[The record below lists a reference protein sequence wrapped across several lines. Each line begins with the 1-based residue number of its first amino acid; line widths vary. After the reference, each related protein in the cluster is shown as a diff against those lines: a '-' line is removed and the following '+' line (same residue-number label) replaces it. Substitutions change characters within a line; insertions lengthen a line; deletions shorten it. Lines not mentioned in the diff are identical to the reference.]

1 MLTLALTAASPEE
14 LAQDPATAAVWA
26 YLQRHAPLRPGDKA
40 TLFRFWM
47 GEEAYQLITPVQ
59 GLIGV
64 AMVWHYL
71 TAPNLAFT
79 FFPCADPDFWAPLC
93 AHARLDRLLEADYEI
108 GGRRYGVYG
117 HDWRAMPPL
126 AWLTLMAGQEFGL
139 AAVVRATGASTPAP
153 PPQTP
158 VEPLAVLSYPDFAAA
173 IREALRN
180 LTLPQHLLDNPLLR
194 SRLVVEASKAAP
206 AGVVRATTGASA
218 PAEVL
223 RALLIQTVESLQV
236 APRQTKLYRALYH
249 TYLHPAPSQEQAA
262 ELLDLPY
269 STFRR
274 HLKAGVEQ
282 VTRLLWERELGA

>member
-1 MLTLALTAASPEE
+1 MLTLALSAASPED
-14 LAQDPATAAVWA
+14 LAQDPATA
-26 YLQRHAPLRPGDKA
+26 PG
-40 TLFRFWM
+40 
-47 GEEAYQLITPVQ
+47 
-59 GLIGV
+59 
-64 AMVWHYL
+64 
-71 TAPNLAFT
+71 LAFS

-93 AHARLDRLLEADYEI
+93 AHARLDRLYEADYEV

-139 AAVVRATGASTPAP
+139 AVPAP
-153 PPQTP
+153 PTQAQI
-158 VEPLAVLSYPDFAAA
+158 EPLAVLSYPDFAEA
-173 IREALRN
+173 IREAMRN
-180 LTLPQHLLDNPLLR
+180 LTTPQYLQDNPLLR
-194 SRLVVEASKAAP
+194 SRLVVEATKSGGP
-206 AGVVRATTGASA
+206 ATG

-223 RALLIQTVESLQV
+223 RTLLVQAIEALQV

-274 HLKAGVEQ
+274 HLKAGVEE
-282 VTRLLWERELGA
+282 VTRLLWEREIGE